1 MNEERKQE
9 SEQEAMERFDR
20 EVRLTLLD
28 ASNEY
33 RREHGLPLISE
44 EVAEIETETL
54 GTLKERFKDGAQ
66 AAGE

>member
-20 EVRLTLLD
+20 EVRQTLLD

-44 EVAEIETETL
+44 EVAEIETL

-66 AAGE
+66 AEGE

>member
-1 MNEERKQE
+1 MYEERKQE

-20 EVRLTLLD
+20 EVRQTLLD

-44 EVAEIETETL
+44 EEVAEIDTL
-54 GTLKERFKDGAQ
+54 GALKERFKDGAQ
-66 AAGE
+66 AEGE